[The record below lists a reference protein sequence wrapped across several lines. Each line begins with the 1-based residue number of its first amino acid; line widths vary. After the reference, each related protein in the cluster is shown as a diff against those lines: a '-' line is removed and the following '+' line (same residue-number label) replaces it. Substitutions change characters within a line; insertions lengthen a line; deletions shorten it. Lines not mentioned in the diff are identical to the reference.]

1 MFSSSA
7 SKCLISRTVSPW
19 NAGGQWQRS
28 QDSFAGRVVI
38 PEDRKAQS
46 FTAVIRCQTY
56 VQSSGELKNTLCVR
70 DSLNDMDLRR
80 SVLEAVEGV
89 KFLPASVGGEAERV
103 YMNFMVVFSCSD
115 GECGVLAVPHHGY
128 HIEELGLEYVAPQA
142 IMDEKFWDKRAWE
155 RTNSMY
161 LWTEPGYLFFLSA
174 EIDEQGRASDV
185 SIDYVDPAWRTEAR
199 RAAIHFES
207 MHFIPGVHKGAPV
220 NMRAHDFMGV
230 HLREAGGPR

>member
-1 MFSSSA
+1 MTKQPIKLVLIYALAAFSAITAVAQDDAVFSEA
-7 SKCLISRTVSPW
+7 KTPAMLPQ
-19 NAGGQWQRS
+19 G

-89 KFLPASVGGEAERV
+89 KFLPARVGGEAERV

-155 RTNSMY
+155 RTNSLF
-161 LWTEPGYLFFLSA
+161 LWTEPGYIFFL
-174 EIDEQGRASDV
+174 V
-185 SIDYVDPAWRTEAR
+185 R
-199 RAAIHFES
+199 R
-207 MHFIPGVHKGAPV
+207 
-220 NMRAHDFMGV
+220 D
-230 HLREAGGPR
+230 